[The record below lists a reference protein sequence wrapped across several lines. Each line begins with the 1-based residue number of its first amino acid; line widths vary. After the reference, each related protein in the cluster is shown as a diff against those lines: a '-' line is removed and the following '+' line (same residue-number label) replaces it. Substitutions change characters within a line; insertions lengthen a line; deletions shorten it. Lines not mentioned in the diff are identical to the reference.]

1 MGLRVTILVA
11 LVLLT
16 SCATATF
23 LAEPGRKVL
32 PPATCADKYCFGS
45 AESIKDNSS
54 VEIGG
59 WLLTSK
65 KGKKVLKLD
74 IRITNKSEEEAV
86 TPDDIILIDAS
97 GRSLR
102 ILNPEE
108 FVYYYHGLTSADAL
122 VTSAAMSLYAAQL
135 QKATGYTGT
144 MYSYSTIYGNYVSTF
159 GTYTFYP
166 VYSPASAFASGF
178 AQGLALACT
187 LKAARIN
194 RDLKES
200 HLLALRP
207 ALTLPDRSNVGRI
220 WSLPGELPIEVHVFV
235 LGDHH
240 VIVLDKVASG

>member
-86 TPDDIILIDAS
+86 TPDDII
-97 GRSLR
+97 
-102 ILNPEE
+102 N
-108 FVYYYHGLTSADAL
+108 V
-122 VTSAAMSLYAAQL
+122 QL
-135 QKATGYTGT
+135 QHNLWKLCQYIRHLHIL
-144 MYSYSTIYGNYVSTF
+144 SCL
-159 GTYTFYP
+159 
-166 VYSPASAFASGF
+166 FASF
-178 AQGLALACT
+178 SFCLRLCPRT
-187 LKAARIN
+187 SPCLYS
-194 RDLKES
+194 ES
-200 HLLALRP
+200 
-207 ALTLPDRSNVGRI
+207 GK
-220 WSLPGELPIEVHVFV
+220 
-235 LGDHH
+235 
-240 VIVLDKVASG
+240 DKPRFEGIPSTSPETCFNTP